1 MCVITAEQKKQAE
14 ERRQKNHSVHGWKK
28 IKGLNIIWAQLRND
42 YAVMSHFDQKVIQS
56 SRKVIRVKIILS
68 HLRILN

>member
-1 MCVITAEQKKQAE
+1 VCVITAEQKKTS
-14 ERRQKNHSVHGWKK
+14 RRKKTKKHSVHGWKK